1 LSVGLDLAFDSFIVM
16 LGVEVILWVE
26 TFVFGFLFIS
36 FEFGAFNKVLIDTV
50 VIAKIGFET
59 AGLFGGEFV
68 VG

>member
-1 LSVGLDLAFDSFIVM
+1 M
-16 LGVEVILWVE
+16 LRVEVILWVE

-36 FEFGAFNKVLIDTV
+36 FEFSAFNKVLIDTV